1 MVSQTVC
8 RDWSAKY
15 LKIAAVKIKRVKQ
28 QHRAYKNHS
37 ISCPKDIY
45 KVELFR
51 RRDIMIVRVMMGRVM
66 RKRRMMLQVMRIAV
80 MRKSLLGDR
89 EPTDS
94 MLLIDD
100 HYQQVIKVNHTNLTS
115 I

>member
-1 MVSQTVC
+1 MASQMAC

-15 LKIAAVKIKRVKQ
+15 SKIVAVKIKRVKL
-28 QHRAYKNHS
+28 QHRTYKNHS
-37 ISCPKDIY
+37 SCHKDIY

-51 RRDIMIVRVMMGRVM
+51 RRDIMIVMGMMGRVK
-66 RKRRMMLQVMRIAV
+66 RKRRMMLLVMRIAV

-100 HYQQVIKVNHTNLTS
+100 H
-115 I
+115 